1 MKVFHIQYKTFDPT
15 GNRTMIVTTPVD
27 REDQYKAAGGIMD
40 HDRNIEQVAFLEE
53 GNRLQMMGGEFC
65 GNASLSYAA
74 MLAEESGQEQA
85 EYSLEVSGAE
95 DKVSVSVSK
104 SEDGYFGK
112 VSMPLPLEYKMKNFG
127 RYKLPLIKFNGISHT
142 IVTEKI
148 PQALTKML
156 IREWASK
163 AKADAFGI
171 LMCSE
176 DYTEMTP
183 IVFVK
188 STDTVVVESS
198 CASGTAAVGAY
209 LALERKEPVRL
220 EIRQPGG
227 TLTVEAS
234 VDGDKVSSLTLGG
247 KVQCIDSG
255 EMDVEEKIIVIK
267 KD

>member
-27 REDQYKAAGGIMD
+27 REDHSKAAGGIMD
-40 HDRNIEQVAFLEE
+40 HDHSIEQVAFIEE
-53 GNRLQMMGGEFC
+53 GGRLQMMGGEFC
-65 GNASLSYAA
+65 GNATMSYAV
-74 MLAEESGQEQA
+74 MKAEESGLDQA
-85 EYSLEVSGAE
+85 EYSMEISGAE
-95 DKVSVSVSK
+95 DKVPVSVSK
-104 SEDGYFGK
+104 VEDGYFGK
-112 VSMPLPLEYKMKNFG
+112 VSMPLPKEYKMKNFG
-127 RYKLPLIKFNGISHT
+127 RYKLPLIKFDGISHT
-142 IVTEKI
+142 IITERI
-148 PQALTKML
+148 PQALAQML

-176 DYTEMTP
+176 DFTEMKP

-188 STDTVVVESS
+188 STDTVVIESS

-209 LALERKEPVRL
+209 LAMERKEPVSL

-227 TLTVEAS
+227 TLSVEAS
-234 VDGDKVSSLTLGG
+234 VEGDKVSSLVLGG
-247 KVQCIDSG
+247 KVQCIDAG

>member
-27 REDQYKAAGGIMD
+27 REDHSKAAGGIMD
-40 HDRNIEQVAFLEE
+40 HDRSIEQVAFIEE

-74 MLAEESGQEQA
+74 MLAEQEGKDAA
-85 EYSLEVSGAE
+85 EYSLDVSGAE
-95 DKVSVSVSK
+95 EKVSVSVEK
-104 SEDGYFGK
+104 KDDGYFGK
-112 VSMPLPLEYKMKNFG
+112 VSMPLPLECKVKNFG

-142 IVTEKI
+142 IVTERI
-148 PQALTKML
+148 PQALAQML

-163 AKADAFGI
+163 ARAEAFGI
-171 LMCSE
+171 LMCSA

-188 STDTVVVESS
+188 STDTVVIESS

-209 LALERKEPVRL
+209 LALERKEPVKL

-227 TLTVEAS
+227 VLSVEAA
-234 VDGDKVSSLTLGG
+234 VEGDKVSSLVLGG
-247 KVQCIDSG
+247 QVKCVDEG